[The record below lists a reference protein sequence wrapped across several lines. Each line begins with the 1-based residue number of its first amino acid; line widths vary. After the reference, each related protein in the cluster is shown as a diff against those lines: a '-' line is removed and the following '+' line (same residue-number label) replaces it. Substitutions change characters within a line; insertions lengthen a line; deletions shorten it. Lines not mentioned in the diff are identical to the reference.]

1 LSTFLSENEADK
13 CYKLFIS
20 HSLIPGALEYKKLAL
35 YKTNTNGAISV
46 VPFFFCYFWKMTN
59 AFTKKLLSWF
69 EKNHRP
75 MPWKG
80 EKNPYLIWLSEII
93 LQQTRVAQGLPYFEK
108 FKAAYPT
115 ITDLANAPEDDVLK
129 LWEGL
134 GYYSRA
140 RNLHFTARDI
150 RDNYEGVFPTAY
162 EDILKLKGVGIYTA
176 AAIASFAYDLPYA
189 VLDGNVFRVL
199 SRYFG
204 IKEPIDTTTGK
215 KLFIKLSQELLAKKK
230 AADYNQAIMD
240 FGATQCVPANP
251 DCKVCPFNK
260 ACVARQKNLVSQL
273 PIKSKKL
280 KKRSRFF
287 HFLIV
292 NDGDQVWIRKR
303 VEKDIWQG
311 LYEFPLLEKEKLF
324 GRQSLERKEEFQ
336 KRIPAEGIISRVSA
350 PFTQQLTHQK
360 INAVFF
366 EINLERPLK
375 KPPADWIKI
384 YRKDL
389 GNYAFPRIID
399 LYLQDKSLYLNF

>member
-1 LSTFLSENEADK
+1 
-13 CYKLFIS
+13 
-20 HSLIPGALEYKKLAL
+20 
-35 YKTNTNGAISV
+35 
-46 VPFFFCYFWKMTN
+46 
-59 AFTKKLLSWF
+59 
-69 EKNHRP
+69 

-93 LQQTRVAQGLPYFEK
+93 LQQTRVAQGLPYFER

-115 ITDLANAPEDDVLK
+115 ITDLANAPEDEVLK

-140 RNLHFTARDI
+140 RNLHFTAKDI
-150 RDNYEGVFPTAY
+150 RDNYEGIFPTKY
-162 EDILKLKGVGIYTA
+162 EDILKLKGVGTYTA

-204 IKEPIDTTTGK
+204 IKEPIDTTNGK
-215 KLFIKLSQELLAKKK
+215 KKFTKLSQELLAKKRP
-230 AADYNQAIMD
+230 AEYNQAIMD

-251 DCKVCPFNK
+251 KCKICPLVK
-260 ACVARQKNLVSQL
+260 SCVAQKEDLINQL

-287 HFLIV
+287 HYLIISYG
-292 NDGDQVWIRKR
+292 NQVWIRKR
-303 VEKDIWQG
+303 TEKDIWQG
-311 LYEFPLLEKEKLF
+311 LYEFPLLETEKL
-324 GRQSLERKEEFQ
+324 LERKKLESHKKYQ
-336 KRIPAEGIISRVSA
+336 QIIPSEAVITRFSN

-360 INAVFF
+360 INALFV
-366 EINLERPLK
+366 EISLENTLNEPLEG
-375 KPPADWIKI
+375 WINI
-384 YRKDL
+384 VRDDL
-389 GNYAFPRIID
+389 KTYAFPRIID